1 MPTAYADKV
10 KEFGRRWYRP
20 WLGLL
25 VVFASVWAM
34 HLLKSMLTDPGQIV
48 CQAVPGSRYRAA
60 VEVDGL
66 YWTADLEAGLAC
78 ALKHDRR
85 VLVAF
90 HGMLDTNARVNE
102 VKGFR
107 ERAVKAGLSRYVL
120 VKLYTDYVPAEYYQ
134 QEPAE
139 QSRREDGLA
148 NLEFEKQYFNTSQEP
163 LYVVLQPKGR
173 TSFGLVGAYEGELIT
188 DPGKF
193 VRFLHNPRPAPR
205 EAFFSSI
212 INKLRQIAGI
222 P

>member
-1 MPTAYADKV
+1 MPSAYADQV
-10 KEFGRRWYRP
+10 KEYGRQWYRP

-25 VVFASVWAM
+25 VVLASVWAM
-34 HLLKSMLTDPGQIV
+34 HLLKSLLTDKGQIV

-90 HGMLDTNARVNE
+90 HGMLDTNARFNE
-102 VKGFR
+102 VNVFS

-120 VKLYTDYVPAEYYQ
+120 VKLYIDYVPAEYYQ
-134 QEPAE
+134 RQPTE
-139 QSRREDGLA
+139 QVRREDGLA
-148 NLEFEKQYFNTSQEP
+148 NMKFEQRYFNTSQEP
-163 LYVVLQPKGR
+163 LYVVLQPRGR
-173 TSFGLVGAYEGELIT
+173 ASFGLVGVYEEALIT
-188 DPGKF
+188 DSGNF
-193 VRFLHNPRPAPR
+193 VRLLHNPRPAPR
-205 EAFFSSI
+205 EAFFSSVI
-212 INKLRQIAGI
+212 SKLRQLAGI

>member
-1 MPTAYADKV
+1 MPSAYAGQV
-10 KEFGRRWYRP
+10 KEYGRRWQRP

-25 VVFASVWAM
+25 VVLASIWAM
-34 HLLKSMLTDPGQIV
+34 HLLRRVQTDKGQFV

-66 YWTADLEAGLAC
+66 YWSADLEAGLAC

-90 HGMLDTNARVNE
+90 HGMLDTNAKYNE
-102 VKGFR
+102 REVFP

-120 VKLYTDYVPAEYYQ
+120 VKLYIDYVPAEYYQ
-134 QEPAE
+134 RQPTE

-148 NLEFEKQYFNTSQEP
+148 NMEFEKQYFNTSQEP
-163 LYVVLQPKGR
+163 LYVVLQPTGHA
-173 TSFGLVGAYEGELIT
+173 SFGLVGTYEGGLIT
-188 DPGKF
+188 DSGKF
-193 VRFLHNPRPAPR
+193 VSFLHNPRPTPR

-212 INKLRQIAGI
+212 INKLRQTAGI